1 MNQNKTE
8 KKSKKKKLDTLNK
21 SEYLKIWKYYQK
33 IYKLRKYEKLILK
46 NLTCHRKK
54 SFLINF

>member
-21 SEYLKIWKYYQK
+21 SEYLKIWKYY
-33 IYKLRKYEKLILK
+33 
-46 NLTCHRKK
+46 
-54 SFLINF
+54 